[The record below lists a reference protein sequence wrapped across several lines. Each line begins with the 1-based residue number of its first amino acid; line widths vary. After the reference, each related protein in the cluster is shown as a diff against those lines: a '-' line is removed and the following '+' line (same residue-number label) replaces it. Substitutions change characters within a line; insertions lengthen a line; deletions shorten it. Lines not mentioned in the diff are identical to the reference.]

1 MTNSNAEGGNT
12 SLLEETM
19 AHTPFIVFRE
29 QGQWAI
35 KSNGVHF
42 GPFATQRDAICAAV
56 DAAYEAGEKGLN
68 GQVLI
73 EDQFRVEW
81 TYGLDPYPPQSSD
94 YL

>member
-81 TYGLDPYPPQSSD
+81 TYGKDPYPPNSSD

>member
-1 MTNSNAEGGNT
+1 
-12 SLLEETM
+12 M
-19 AHTPFIVFRE
+19 AHTPYIVFRE

-35 KSNGVHF
+35 KSDGVHF
-42 GPFATQRDAICAAV
+42 GPFATQRDAIRAAV
-56 DAAYEAGEKGLN
+56 DAAYEAGKEGRN

-81 TYGLDPYPPQSSD
+81 TYGKDPYPPNSSD